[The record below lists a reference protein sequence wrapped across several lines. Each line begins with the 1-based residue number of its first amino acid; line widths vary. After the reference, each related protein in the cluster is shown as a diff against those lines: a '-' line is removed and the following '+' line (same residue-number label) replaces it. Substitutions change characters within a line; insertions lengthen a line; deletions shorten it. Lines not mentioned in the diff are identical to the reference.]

1 MIKCVYIYNHISLGY
16 LILTV
21 ILDKSFLH
29 KHISTFDMYKIFL
42 LTIVCVAIVS
52 GNLQDDIKAKASDA
66 LHQGEKLKVG
76 FQSITYTIIVICCT
90 YRIK

>member
-1 MIKCVYIYNHISLGY
+1 ML
-16 LILTV
+16 
-21 ILDKSFLH
+21 
-29 KHISTFDMYKIFL
+29 KIFL

-76 FQSITYTIIVICCT
+76 SKGITYTFIVIYCAC
-90 YRIK
+90 RIK